1 MAFLALL
8 PAACHNFPSWLNHLN
23 VLGLD
28 ISIIGFLNSY
38 GYLAVFLFIGV
49 ENLGVP
55 FPGET
60 MLVAASVYAA
70 TGCGMQ
76 EPYVI
81 LACIAGS
88 IVGSSI
94 GFFVGWVGG
103 RGLLR
108 KLHVSDKHLAPAEA
122 YFKRYGGATVF
133 FGRFLAVLRAWA
145 AFLAGLNQMNP
156 IRFTIYNGA
165 GAIIWSTAF
174 GLLGFVLGKH
184 LSELQQVLTELGTAG
199 TVIIVVIVVL
209 IVAWWLRR
217 RRLSAAHTAADSSQE
232 EPEEE
237 RRAL

>member
-1 MAFLALL
+1 VPFLALL
-8 PAACHNFPSWLNHLN
+8 PAACHNFPSWLNHLHF
-23 VLGLD
+23 LGLD

-49 ENLGVP
+49 ENLGIP

-76 EPYVI
+76 EPFVI

-94 GFFVGWVGG
+94 GFFVGRVGG

-122 YFKRYGGATVF
+122 YFRRYGSATVF

-145 AFLAGLNQMNP
+145 AFLAGLNEMNP
-156 IRFTIYNGA
+156 VRFSIYNGA

-174 GLLGFVLGKH
+174 GLLGFALGKN
-184 LSELQQVLTELGTAG
+184 LDKLKQVLAEMGTLG
-199 TVIIVVIVVL
+199 TVIILVIIALIVV
-209 IVAWWLRR
+209 WWLRR
-217 RRLSAAHTAADSSQE
+217 RRSGDPATPVEAAPEQ
-232 EPEEE
+232 PEE
-237 RRAL
+237 RAAL